1 MGILPVFRCVSGLR
15 GRRNCGRRAAK
26 RTNFRDSSYFS
37 PWKRNNTSM
46 FCPKCGSTQDDALK
60 FCKACGAHLAAVKQ
74 ALVTPDRP
82 DGFEWKNTWVADM
95 LMSSERAVKRK
106 AELDR
111 IKGITPDSK
120 RRNEIKAGTITGSI
134 GIGLMVFLYVF
145 MQGLILSGNVPPP
158 ESEIISRLWV
168 VGIIPILIGG
178 ALMIN
183 GLFVSK
189 LFGEKDT
196 RSAEQIEG
204 ASVSVKTGELP
215 ANGPGYLAPADTTR
229 FPATPF
235 SVTDE
240 TTRHLQERAR
250 PDEDSAHRTSSDQ

>member
-1 MGILPVFRCVSGLR
+1 
-15 GRRNCGRRAAK
+15 
-26 RTNFRDSSYFS
+26 
-37 PWKRNNTSM
+37 M

-74 ALVTPDRP
+74 ALATPERP
-82 DGFEWKNTWVADM
+82 EGFEWKNTWVADM
-95 LMSSERAVKRK
+95 LMSSEQAVKRK

-111 IKGITPDSK
+111 LKGITPDSK

-134 GIGLMVFLYVF
+134 GFGLMVFLYVF

-168 VGIIPILIGG
+168 VGIIPILVG
-178 ALMIN
+178 AALIIN
-183 GLFVSK
+183 GIYVSK
-189 LFGEKDT
+189 LFGGAD
-196 RSAEQIEG
+196 RSADQLDTQ
-204 ASVSVKTGELP
+204 SPPLNTGELT
-215 ANGPGYLAPADTTR
+215 AKDPGYLGPAKTAR

-240 TTRHLQERAR
+240 TTRHLQERKAAE
-250 PDEDSAHRTSSDQ
+250 PQAAPRTLDND